1 MENKTTLTI
10 LAVPALVAV
19 ILVLLA
25 QVKFGTALTAQE
37 QALLNFHGGELP
49 MVFHRERPAVGLISS
64 PIPLALASGKDYPRE
79 LLSDLAPADGAAAT
93 ADRPFNVSLIV
104 VAPGRRFAII
114 NGTVAREGDSV
125 DLQRVVRIERNRV
138 LLKSKEGERWLRLE

>member
-19 ILVLLA
+19 TLVLVA
-25 QVKFGTALTAQE
+25 QFRFGTALTAQE
-37 QALLNFHGGELP
+37 QALLNFQGGELP
-49 MVFHRERPAVGLISS
+49 MVFHRERPAVDLLSS
-64 PIPLALASGKDYPRE
+64 PIPLMLASEKDYPRE
-79 LLSDLAPADGAAAT
+79 LLSDLAPADAAAGP

-114 NGTVAREGDSV
+114 NGTVAREGDTV